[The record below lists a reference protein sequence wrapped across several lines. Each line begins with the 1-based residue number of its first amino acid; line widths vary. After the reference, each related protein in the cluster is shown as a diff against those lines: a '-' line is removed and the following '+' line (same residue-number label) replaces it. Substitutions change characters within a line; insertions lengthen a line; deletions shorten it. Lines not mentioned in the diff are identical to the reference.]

1 MTGSADFTAEEWDV
15 IREGPTSA
23 GMIISTAQRGGTFRE
38 VFAMAK
44 AYAEA
49 RQEHGDSAL
58 LDELVSSKPEMDRTK
73 AHSPEE
79 LKEHGLQRIREAIA
93 LLEQKATAQEVGDY
107 RLFVISLA
115 NRVAGAKKEGDEVI
129 SEAESTAIAEITQAL
144 GGAK

>member
-1 MTGSADFTAEEWDV
+1 MRRPARARDTA
-15 IREGPTSA
+15 
-23 GMIISTAQRGGTFRE
+23 F
-38 VFAMAK
+38 
-44 AYAEA
+44 
-49 RQEHGDSAL
+49 
-58 LDELVSSKPEMDRTK
+58 LDELVLSKPEMDHTK

-93 LLEQKATAQEVGDY
+93 LLEQKARAQEVGDY

-144 GGAK
+144 GGAR

>member
-15 IREGPTSA
+15 VREGPTSA
-23 GMIISTAQRGGTFRE
+23 GMIVSTAQRGGTFRE

-49 RQEHGDSAL
+49 RKEHGDSAL
-58 LDELVSSKPEMDRTK
+58 LDELVSSKPEMDHTK
-73 AHSPEE
+73 SHSPEE

-93 LLEQKATAQEVGDY
+93 LVGQKASVEEVGDY

-115 NRVAGAKKEGDEVI
+115 NRVAGAKKEGDESI
-129 SEAESTAIAEITQAL
+129 SEAESAAIAEITQAL
-144 GGAK
+144 DGAK